1 MGLCSYH
8 FRLIPQPLDQFR
20 CFLLGCFSFDHLRS
34 QVGTYIKYLNT
45 QGAALADTLIIDQDH
60 AIRNAFDAYT
70 QRKFIDPLPRAK
82 ENPAPELK
90 YRVIENKRPFL
101 EYYKNNCISF
111 FIPAA
116 FTALEILKKDAF
128 QFSASDLHD
137 GYAFL
142 QEFFKNE
149 FAYDIELPPEYY
161 VRKSLK
167 TFIDDANII
176 PHQTLP
182 DTYNLTSAGFRKL
195 KLYSRFLKTYFE
207 AYWVVLRFLM
217 HSQQNSMEN
226 KERIRKIEA
235 RGNNMFKRKEI
246 ERKEALSKVTYLNAI
261 DYYISRG
268 VKGAENTDKIAI
280 YDEAINKY
288 LNRLQN

>member
-1 MGLCSYH
+1 
-8 FRLIPQPLDQFR
+8 
-20 CFLLGCFSFDHLRS
+20 
-34 QVGTYIKYLNT
+34 
-45 QGAALADTLIIDQDH
+45 IIDQDH

-82 ENPAPELK
+82 ENPAPEIK
-90 YRVIENKRPFL
+90 YTVIENKRPFL

-111 FIPAA
+111 FVPAA

-128 QFSASDLHD
+128 QFSASDLHA

-149 FAYDIELPPEYY
+149 FAYDIELTSEYY

-167 TFIDDANII
+167 AFIDDAII
-176 PHQTLP
+176 MPHQTLP
-182 DTYNLTSAGFRKL
+182 DTYNVTSAGFRKL

-207 AYWVVLRFLM
+207 AYWVVLSFLM
-217 HSQQNSMEN
+217 HSHQNSMEN

-235 RGNNMFKRKEI
+235 RGNSMFKRKEI
-246 ERKEALSKVTYLNAI
+246 ERKEALSKVTYQNAM
-261 DYYISRG
+261 DYFISRG
-268 VKGAENTDKIAI
+268 VKGADSTDKIAI
-280 YDEAINKY
+280 YDEAINRY